1 MDMKRLCELLFIPS
15 GVNPRGIHSNSHQLL
30 GEELVNPSGSCL
42 QGYLLS
48 VVPFMCPLPRPA
60 SPCPRH
66 SSLRF
71 AVLSLPCAKAMSQAE
86 KGGSESH

>member
-1 MDMKRLCELLFIPS
+1 MDMKRLCELSLVAS

-60 SPCPRH
+60 YPSDTAPSDLPSCLYSVPR
-66 SSLRF
+66 L
-71 AVLSLPCAKAMSQAE
+71 
-86 KGGSESH
+86 